1 VVYQKTPAD
10 RVADCVI
17 YVILIAAALSCIFP
31 IIHILAVSFSSSG
44 PASAGLVSVWPVD
57 FSLES
62 YRYISTRV
70 EFWRAF
76 LVTLERVA
84 LGLIINTAL
93 TLLCAYPLSR
103 PARKFPERKYFVTY
117 FLIAMIFSGGLIPTY
132 ITVAKTG
139 LIGTIWALVIP
150 GAVPLFNVIV
160 LLNFF
165 RDLPDEIEEAAFLDG
180 ANHWTTLWKI
190 YVPLSTAALAT
201 VTLFVILAH
210 WNSWFDGIIYNNSP
224 QDYPL
229 QSYMQTILINRDFS
243 TLSIAEIANYS
254 KVSDRTIKAA
264 QVFVGAFPV
273 LLTYPFLQRYF
284 TKGLV
289 LGSVKG

>member
-1 VVYQKTPAD
+1 VAYQKTLAD
-10 RVADCVI
+10 RVTDFII
-17 YVILIAAALSCIFP
+17 YAILIAAALSCIFP
-31 IIHILAVSFSSSG
+31 IVHILAVSFSSSG
-44 PASAGLVSVWPVD
+44 PASAGLVSVWPID

-76 LVTLERVA
+76 LVTIQRVA

-150 GAVPLFNVIV
+150 GAVPLFNIIV

-201 VTLFVILAH
+201 VTLFVILGH

-243 TLSIAEIANYS
+243 TLSLAEIANYS

>member
-1 VVYQKTPAD
+1 MIYQKTVLDRIAD
-10 RVADCVI
+10 IIIHLVL
-17 YVILIAAALSCIFP
+17 ILAALSCIFP

-44 PASAGLVSVWPVD
+44 PATAGLVGIWPIQ

-62 YRYISTRV
+62 YNYISTRV

-76 LVTLERVA
+76 TVTLQRVA
-84 LGLIINTAL
+84 LGLVVNTAL

-103 PARKFPERKYFVTY
+103 SKKRFPERKYYVVY
-117 FLIAMIFSGGLIPTY
+117 LLIAMIFNGGLIPTY

-165 RDLPDEIEEAAFLDG
+165 RDLPGEIEEAAFIDG
-180 ANHWTTLWKI
+180 ANHWTVLWKI

-201 VTLFVILAH
+201 VTLFVILNH
-210 WNSWFDGIIYNNSP
+210 WNAWFDGLIYNNRP
-224 QDYPL
+224 EDYPL

-243 TLSIAEIANYS
+243 QLSISEIANYS
-254 KVSDRTIKAA
+254 RVSDRTIKAA
-264 QVFVGAFPV
+264 QVFVGALPV

>member
-10 RVADCVI
+10 RVADFII

-44 PASAGLVSVWPVD
+44 PASAGLVSVWPVG

-84 LGLIINTAL
+84 LGLIINTVL

-103 PARKFPERKYFVTY
+103 SARKFPERKYFVTY

-224 QDYPL
+224 RDYPL